1 MRLRTRRSLLLLL
14 RVWMYVLSRS
24 RRAVAAMKSE
34 ARAGVYIYTGA
45 VQGRSQSVRRR
56 LGTARQQRVASK
68 QGWWWWRGKSQ
79 RGSEARG
86 SSIGRHAG
94 QADPGRGSAGGA
106 MRRGPRGDTQGISL
120 PRLSLSPP
128 AHGPPTYARLLLPP
142 PGICIFGFWPD
153 LRCVR
158 IPVSWCRFAFCTPC
172 ERPFL
177 GEQGSKLAVGKSPR
191 ISTIFLLYIRD
202 KSPRIYKTNSS
213 RQISSDF

>member
-1 MRLRTRRSLLLLL
+1 
-14 RVWMYVLSRS
+14 V
-24 RRAVAAMKSE
+24 
-34 ARAGVYIYTGA
+34 
-45 VQGRSQSVRRR
+45 
-56 LGTARQQRVASK
+56 ARQISE
-68 QGWWWWRGKSQ
+68 GIRG
-79 RGSEARG
+79 AR
-86 SSIGRHAG
+86 IEYRTA
-94 QADPGRGSAGGA
+94 
-106 MRRGPRGDTQGISL
+106 RGPRRSGARIRGGAHAAG
-120 PRLSLSPP
+120 P
-128 AHGPPTYARLLLPP
+128 ARRYARDFPASALAVTARPRPTHVRAPSFAP